1 MAAGASVQTLSVK
14 ATLDMSK
21 YDICG
26 DVTDTMH
33 SGPNQGFLSNGYII
47 KYFLKF
53 LKNIFMLTKIF
64 EETLTWLVKILKTD
78 QQ

>member
-1 MAAGASVQTLSVK
+1 
-14 ATLDMSK
+14 
-21 YDICG
+21 
-26 DVTDTMH
+26 
-33 SGPNQGFLSNGYII
+33 NGYII

-64 EETLTWLVKILKTD
+64 EETLPWLVKILKTD

>member
-1 MAAGASVQTLSVK
+1 MQ
-14 ATLDMSK
+14 ATKMQGQWLWSH
-21 YDICG
+21 I
-26 DVTDTMH
+26 VAMH
-33 SGPNQGFLSNGYII
+33 SGPNQGVLSNGYII

-64 EETLTWLVKILKTD
+64 EETLPWLVKILKTD